1 MPPSPT
7 PSATPASRHA
17 VSPAD
22 ASAAAARFHEA
33 FYYARLW
40 QHVRWLGVPA
50 FKCPL
55 DLWIYQ
61 EILHDTRPDVIIET
75 GTAHAG
81 SALFLATVCDALGRG
96 RIITIDPQEYRARP
110 RHARITYLAASSI
123 DAAIIERVRNAIRP
137 GERVMA
143 VLDSLH
149 NRDHVLAELRAYG
162 PMVTPGCYL
171 IAEDTNINGHPVQT
185 DFAPDQ
191 GPGPFE
197 AVETY
202 LRETDRFEPDGAREK
217 FLFTFNPRGYLKCVK
232 EAASGRPDRPR

>member
-1 MPPSPT
+1 MPSPSPT
-7 PSATPASRHA
+7 PRPATFSHTD
-17 VSPAD
+17 VSE
-22 ASAAAARFHEA
+22 AATRFHEA

-40 QHVRWLGVPA
+40 QQVRWLGVPA

-61 EILHDTRPDVIIET
+61 EILHDTKPDVIIET

-96 RIITIDPQEYRARP
+96 RVITIDPQEYRVRP
-110 RHARITYLAASSI
+110 RHARITYLAGSSV
-123 DAAIIERVRNAIRP
+123 DATILDRVRGMIKS

-185 DFAPDQ
+185 DFPPDQ

-197 AVETY
+197 AVDAY
-202 LRETDRFEPDGAREK
+202 LRETDRFEPDRAREK
-217 FLFTFNPRGYLKCVK
+217 FLFTFNPRGYLRCVK
-232 EAASGRPDRPR
+232 